1 MTNKKEIVI
10 TGVNGFVGEHL
21 ARHLK
26 DNGYA
31 VHGVGREDTT
41 NSLVAPLL
49 DSYEKADLM
58 DRPSTHA
65 LHLSG
70 AVAIIH
76 LAGLA
81 SVAESFKHP
90 ELYETGNALITD
102 NLLSAAKEQGFT
114 GRVVVIST
122 GALYDPTRPM
132 PINED
137 SAVVENSPYAVG
149 KLRAEAVAKT
159 YKENGV
165 DVVVVRPFNHIGPHQ
180 GPGFLLPDLYQQL
193 KDAKEQGS
201 SVIKVGNLTTRRDYT
216 DVRDV
221 VAAYTLLAT
230 AETLQHDTYNVATG
244 ESHTGLEILDIL
256 KQCLNVTDI
265 ETIVDPDKIRPT
277 DIKDIVGDASRL
289 KNELGWQP
297 ASNIAT
303 AIKDFVAN
311 A

>member
-1 MTNKKEIVI
+1 MNEKREIII

-26 DNGYA
+26 DKGYL

-41 NSLVAPLL
+41 NNLVASLL

-58 DRPSTHA
+58 DGPSTHA
-65 LHLSG
+65 LHLSD

-81 SVAESFKHP
+81 SVADSFKHP

-102 NLLSAAKEQGFT
+102 NLLSAAKQQGFT

-122 GALYDPTRPM
+122 GALYDPTQPM

-137 SAVVENSPYAVG
+137 SAVIENSPYAIG
-149 KLRAEAVAKT
+149 KLRAEDVAKK
-159 YKENGV
+159 YKDDGL
-165 DVVVVRPFNHIGPHQ
+165 DVVITRPFNHIGPHQ

-193 KDAKEQGS
+193 KEAREQGS
-201 SVIKVGNLTTRRDYT
+201 STIKVGNLTTRRDYT

-230 AETLQHDTYNVATG
+230 AATLQHDTYNVATG

-256 KQCLNVTDI
+256 KQAVGLSDI
-265 ETIVDPDKIRPT
+265 ETVVDPDKIRPT

-297 ASNIAT
+297 ASNIAE